1 MLAKRILVI
10 DDEINLCTVIKVC
23 LERIGGWQVLIAQSG
38 SEGLVLAETEL
49 PDAILLDVMM
59 PDTDGLV
66 VLHTLHINPVTE
78 TIPVILLTAK
88 PQPVNLNQSA
98 QLGFVG
104 VIPKPFD
111 PLELADQV
119 AELLG
124 WE

>member
-23 LERIGGWQVLIAQSG
+23 LEHIGGWQVLIAQSG

-59 PDTDGLV
+59 PDMDGLV
-66 VLHTLHINPVTE
+66 LLHALHINPVTQ

-98 QLGFVG
+98 QLSLVG

-111 PLELADQV
+111 PIELADQV